1 MQRSYTE
8 KKKEK
13 QEAPQGGDMPKN
25 KKLAHM
31 QAHALTEAA
40 ELAQTHALKT
50 QARKH
55 MH

>member
-1 MQRSYTE
+1 
-8 KKKEK
+8 
-13 QEAPQGGDMPKN
+13 MPKK

-55 MH
+55 MHYRKHMH